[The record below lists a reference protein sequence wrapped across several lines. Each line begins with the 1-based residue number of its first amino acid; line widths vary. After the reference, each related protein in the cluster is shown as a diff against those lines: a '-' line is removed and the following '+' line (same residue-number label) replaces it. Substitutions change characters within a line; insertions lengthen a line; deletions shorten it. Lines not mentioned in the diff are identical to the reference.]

1 MKRNNKYGKARIEDF
16 LRYMKRHMTESERN
30 AFEKELQ
37 RNPFAE
43 EALEGLESIG
53 VTESKKDL
61 AHLGK
66 RISHKINRKRRF
78 TYYRIAASVAVLMII
93 SSVFIVVER
102 SGVTKEPSIPEY
114 RPVPMDIIKA
124 EPVKKPETGQNAE
137 PLPPPSAAIR
147 QQQAVAKE
155 DVAEKTHD
163 TEAES
168 LTEAEKTEP
177 SREMQ
182 MLARKELMNEM
193 PVKIK
198 EDAGFQ
204 PAAIAYAQK
213 RTGSAVSGRDGI
225 QESKPVEIIISS
237 HEEEA
242 NGKELPAT
250 GYFPPQPIDG
260 KDEYD
265 RYILE
270 HIIRPDSATT
280 GQRVVVVA
288 SFKVLTNGTLDNIKI
303 IRSPD
308 NKFSDEVLRLI
319 RTGPSWKPATLN
331 GTPVT
336 DSVRLSVVFR

>member
-1 MKRNNKYGKARIEDF
+1 MKHKNKYAKAGSEDF
-16 LRYMKRHMTESERN
+16 VRYLKGQMTESERN

-37 RNPFAE
+37 RYPFAE
-43 EALEGLESIG
+43 EAMEGLESIE
-53 VTESKKDL
+53 VPEFQKDL
-61 AHLGK
+61 GRLGM
-66 RISHKINRKRRF
+66 RIRHKSNRKRRF

-124 EPVKKPETGQNAE
+124 EPVKKPETEQNAE
-137 PLPPPSAAIR
+137 PLLPSSAVTR
-147 QQQAVAKE
+147 QQQDITTE
-155 DVAEKTHD
+155 DDAEKTQD
-163 TEAES
+163 MEAGAITES
-168 LTEAEKTEP
+168 EKTEP
-177 SREMQ
+177 RQEMQ
-182 MLARKELMNEM
+182 MRAQNKLMNEM

-204 PAAIAYAQK
+204 PAAVAYSRK
-213 RTGSAVSGRDGI
+213 RTESAIPDRDDI
-225 QESKPVEIIISS
+225 QESKPVEIIISR

-242 NGKELPAT
+242 NGKELPAI
-250 GYFPPQPIDG
+250 GYLPPQPIDG

-270 HIIRPDSATT
+270 HIVRPDSATT

-288 SFKVLTNGTLDNIKI
+288 AFKVLTNGTLDNIKI

-308 NKFSDEVLRLI
+308 HIFSDEVLRLI
-319 RTGPSWKPATLN
+319 RTGPSWKPATFN
-331 GTPVT
+331 GTPVI